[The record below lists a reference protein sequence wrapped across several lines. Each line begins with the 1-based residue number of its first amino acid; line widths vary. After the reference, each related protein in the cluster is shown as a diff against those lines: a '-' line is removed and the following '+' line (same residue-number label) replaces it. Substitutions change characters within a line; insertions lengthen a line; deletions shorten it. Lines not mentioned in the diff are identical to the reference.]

1 MVSLLTNA
9 LWLAVREIRRN
20 VLRSSLTTLGIVIG
34 VAAVIVMVTLGSGA
48 TEQVTSEIASLGSNR
63 LTLMAGQRRGPGI
76 GALSAK
82 PFDQGDVD
90 AIRTELAGLR
100 AVAGVASRGATAV
113 AGNQSWSTMLTG
125 TTHEY
130 LDAYEWPVASGRAF
144 TDAEERAG
152 HAVCLLGATVQREL
166 FGAQASIGSH
176 IRLGTVA
183 CEVVGVLAAK
193 RTTAFG
199 QDRDDVVL
207 VPLRMFQRRVAGSD
221 DIRQIEIAV
230 RDDAAMEKV
239 KRDLAWLLRE
249 RRRLAVTADDDFS
262 VLDMQ
267 DIAATV
273 SGTTQTLTMLLA
285 AVASVSLLVGGIGI
299 MNIMLVSV
307 TERTREI
314 GVRLAIG
321 AFEREIL
328 AQFLV
333 EAVVLSSIGGLIGI
347 ALALGASSIAADT
360 LGVPFVL
367 DTSITLVAFVFAAGV
382 GVVFGF
388 FPARRAA
395 RMNPI
400 DALRHE

>member
-1 MVSLLTNA
+1 MLSLVTNA
-9 LWLAVREIRRN
+9 LLLALREIRRN

-63 LTLMAGQRRGPGI
+63 LTVMAGQRRGPGI
-76 GALSAK
+76 GALNTR
-82 PFDQGDVD
+82 PFDQADVD
-90 AIRTELAGLR
+90 AIRNEMPGLR
-100 AVAGVASRGATAV
+100 AVVGVASRATTAIV
-113 AGNQSWSTMLTG
+113 GNQSWSTMLSG
-125 TTHEY
+125 TTGEY
-130 LDAYEWPVASGRAF
+130 LDVYEWPLRSGRRF

-152 HAVCLLGATVQREL
+152 QAVCLLGATVQREL
-166 FGAQASIGSH
+166 FGAQASVGSH

-183 CEVVGVLAAK
+183 CEVVGVLSAK

-199 QDRDDVVL
+199 QDRDDAVL
-207 VPLRMFQRRVAGSD
+207 VPLRMFHRRIAGSD

-230 RDDAAMEKV
+230 RDDASMEKA

-262 VLDMQ
+262 ILDMQ

-333 EAVVLSSIGGLIGI
+333 EAVVLASLGGLIGV
-347 ALALGASSIAADT
+347 ALALVASSLSADA

-367 DTSITLVAFVFAAGV
+367 DASIIVAAFLFSAGV
-382 GVVFGF
+382 GIIFGF